1 MKRFVVCILLSFNSI
16 FIAHCQTSD
25 ETALFNKINHYR
37 DSLGLNKLIWDTS
50 VYKMAYHHTEYLCL
64 LNSKNNGKVIKSQ
77 LGHTEEVDIPDF
89 DEFKTTIDRGKKF
102 AKDKFVKNKYF
113 SFAENCCL
121 STVSKNEK
129 NNIHNSIFKIWLESK
144 KGHKEIMESKDLIGA
159 ACSIKYYFAE
169 ITLDSGVTRKI
180 LCVASVLDLY

>member
-129 NNIHNSIFKIWLESK
+129 SNIYNSIFKIWLESK